1 MAGGPDDAKARRIAL
16 ISGMER
22 DANYA
27 ADLADTQRSINAIRS
42 AAADRSEGEYSAI
55 ARADDPRPDDFVD
68 RFVNGAGPLPKPR
81 KPTNRR
87 RSRPRKFRKD

>member
-81 KPTNRR
+81 SCHHRFSTAAVMPQI
-87 RSRPRKFRKD
+87 